1 MFKTTYTYIY
11 RSLVVEPAQAGQR
24 RQMLRLKIG
33 SEDDIYN
40 IQDNIFNIE
49 NHIIWML
56 KTTYAELYTQ
66 LLVIVG
72 QRRQMLTMN
81 LVMWRWNLQ
90 YWRRHNTGIEDD
102 INRCIHYRRPVVEP
116 TQAGQRR
123 QMLTLNIG
131 SEDDIYSFA
140 DNIIRFW
147 RRHAQN

>member
-1 MFKTTYTYIY
+1 MNRPRQDNDDRCLHCRKDDINVIEDDKVQMFKTTYTYIY

-24 RQMLRLKIG
+24 RQLLRLKIG

-81 LVMWRWNLQ
+81 LVM
-90 YWRRHNTGIEDD
+90 
-102 INRCIHYRRPVVEP
+102 
-116 TQAGQRR
+116 
-123 QMLTLNIG
+123 
-131 SEDDIYSFA
+131 
-140 DNIIRFW
+140 
-147 RRHAQN
+147 